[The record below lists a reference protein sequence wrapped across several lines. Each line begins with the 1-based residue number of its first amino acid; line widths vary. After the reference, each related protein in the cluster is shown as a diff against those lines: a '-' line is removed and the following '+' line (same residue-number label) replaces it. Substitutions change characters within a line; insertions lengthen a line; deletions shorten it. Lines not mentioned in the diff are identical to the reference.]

1 MTKPAPGTWTSQ
13 LDSVD
18 RQTLR
23 GTLSDAAGVLSFGRV
38 IELWRDEDGF
48 RRFFAAVLAQSPFD
62 AFFWETP
69 PLTRQTLN
77 RPFEF
82 VLTESGPLARAR
94 PDASSFESQ
103 FSAQPEAMV
112 VNFPNMGGDAILVV
126 PAPIAGARGYTH
138 LARFLRDAPGP
149 QVSTLWQQVGAAMS
163 ERVSDSPTWLSTA
176 GMGVPWLH
184 LRLDSRP
191 KYYRYRP
198 YALQT

>member
-94 PDASSFESQ
+94 PDASSFERDKYLHAVQ
-103 FSAQPEAMV
+103 FWQPRV
-112 VNFPNMGGDAILVV
+112 
-126 PAPIAGARGYTH
+126 AR
-138 LARFLRDAPGP
+138 
-149 QVSTLWQQVGAAMS
+149 S
-163 ERVSDSPTWLSTA
+163 
-176 GMGVPWLH
+176 
-184 LRLDSRP
+184 
-191 KYYRYRP
+191 
-198 YALQT
+198 

>member
-1 MTKPAPGTWTSQ
+1 MKPASGTWTSQ
-13 LDSVD
+13 LQSID

-23 GTLSDAAGVLSFGRV
+23 GTLNDAGNPLSFGRV
-38 IELWRDEDGF
+38 IELWRDEDSF
-48 RRFFAAVLAQSPFD
+48 RRFFASMLAQAPFD

-69 PLTRQTLN
+69 PLTRETMS

-82 VLTESGPLARAR
+82 VLTESGSLARSR

-103 FSAQPEAMV
+103 FAAQPDEMV
-112 VNFPNMGGDAILVV
+112 VSFSNIGGDAILVV

-149 QVSTLWQQVGAAMS
+149 QVSALWQHVGAAMS
-163 ERVSDSPTWLSTA
+163 ERISDASVWLSTA

-198 YALQT
+198 YMVQV